1 MTELTEKF
9 SRLYEKY
16 EEIGSGPRKRSF
28 GDLFKGW
35 FSGKGKEPNPMDTEF
50 MACVEE
56 QTDKIKEEGDA
67 EDALYA
73 VLLIL
78 SKPTTKKFNEQDI
91 VYAAMYKNA
100 VKLVPKIPYDD
111 LGIVNTAADIVPK
124 QYRFPVYKDLRQAL
138 KERSETMQ

>member
-9 SRLYEKY
+9 KKLYDKY
-16 EEIGSGPRKRSF
+16 AEIGSGPRKRSF

-35 FSGKGKEPNPMDTEF
+35 FSGKGKEPDPMDTEF

-67 EDALYA
+67 EDAFNA
-73 VLLIL
+73 VILIL
-78 SKPTTKKFNEQDI
+78 SKPDTKKFNEQDI

-100 VKLVPKIPYDD
+100 VKLVPMLKDEDI
-111 LGIVNTAADIVPK
+111 GKVNEAADKVPK

-138 KERSETMQ
+138 KKRSETQN

>member
-16 EEIGSGPRKRSF
+16 AEIGSEQRKRSF

-35 FSGKGKEPNPMDTEF
+35 FSGKGKEALPVDTEF
-50 MACVEE
+50 IACVEE
-56 QTDKIKEEGDA
+56 QTDRIKDEGDA
-67 EDALYA
+67 EDALNA

-78 SKPTTKKFNEQDI
+78 SKPNTKKFNEKDI

-100 VKLVPKIPYDD
+100 IKLVLIIPYED
-111 LGIVNTAADIVPK
+111 LGKVNEAADKVPK
-124 QYRFPVYKDLRQAL
+124 QYRFPVYKELRETL
-138 KERSETMQ
+138 KERLEAQR